1 MEDRAEVLEPFH
13 QAHGSV
19 VAAWPQSR
27 AEIDAW
33 CGLDQNQIGE
43 EQVGA
48 WAAASDVQ
56 AFVFTNRTE
65 LLGYGEL
72 WIDDEAG
79 EVELAHL
86 IIDPAKRNRSFGQQM
101 VGLLISAARR
111 HHRLVVLRV
120 RVENRAAIACYQR
133 VGFHPASSEE
143 EAAWNVGQPHRY
155 RWMIAG
161 E

>member
-1 MEDRAEVLEPFH
+1 MEDHKESLEPFH
-13 QAHGSV
+13 QDHGPV

-27 AEIDAW
+27 AEIEAW
-33 CGLDQNQIGE
+33 CGLDQELLSGD
-43 EQVGA
+43 QVVA
-48 WAAASDVQ
+48 WAAASDVR
-56 AFVFTNRTE
+56 AFVFTDRTE

-86 IIDPAKRNRSFGQQM
+86 IIDPAKRNRSFGQKM
-101 VGLLISAARR
+101 VGLLVSAARR

-120 RVENRAAIACYQR
+120 RAENRPAIACYQR
-133 VGFHPASSEE
+133 AGFRPASSEE